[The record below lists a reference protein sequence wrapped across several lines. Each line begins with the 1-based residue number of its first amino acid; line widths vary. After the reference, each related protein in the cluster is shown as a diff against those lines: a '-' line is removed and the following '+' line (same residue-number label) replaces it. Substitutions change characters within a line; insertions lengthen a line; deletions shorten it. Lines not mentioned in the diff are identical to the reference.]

1 MLESHDARR
10 RFNRTFEF
18 GSPVV
23 DGPWDFGLNDDQ
35 DNGLMPH
42 ETRPAPG
49 GADAEKAS
57 ELAAIPGIVSD
68 EPESSRTSI
77 AASTFRGHDD
87 ANRRGVAASKERSH

>member
-10 RFNRTFEF
+10 RFNQTFPF
-18 GSPVV
+18 GTPVV
-23 DGPWDFGLNDDQ
+23 DGPWDFGLNDEQ
-35 DNGLMPH
+35 DTGAAPH

-68 EPESSRTSI
+68 EPESSHTSI
-77 AASTFRGHDD
+77 AASAFR
-87 ANRRGVAASKERSH
+87 ALQNEAARQHEQGAQ

>member
-10 RFNRTFEF
+10 RFNQTFPF
-18 GSPVV
+18 GTPIV
-23 DGPWDFGLNDDQ
+23 DGPWDFGLNDEQEDRAA
-35 DNGLMPH
+35 PH

-68 EPESSRTSI
+68 EPESSHTSI
-77 AASTFRGHDD
+77 AASTFR
-87 ANRRGVAASKERSH
+87 ALPRVARQHEQGAQ